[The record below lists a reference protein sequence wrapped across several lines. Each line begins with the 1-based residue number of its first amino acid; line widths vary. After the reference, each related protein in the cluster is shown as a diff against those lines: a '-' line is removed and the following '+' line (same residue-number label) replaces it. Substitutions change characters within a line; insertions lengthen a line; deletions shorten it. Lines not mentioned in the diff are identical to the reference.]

1 MNSPSVC
8 DDTGEEAGE
17 RQLHLYGRCE
27 TSDRVLVQRPKIA
40 EGLARHQSHQN
51 AEGPAVGWV
60 NLVSLI
66 KRAEHQGDRP

>member
-1 MNSPSVC
+1 MTLAKRLEKGSFTFTDGAKPQ
-8 DDTGEEAGE
+8 TGRWSSG
-17 RQLHLYGRCE
+17 LI
-27 TSDRVLVQRPKIA
+27 IA

-51 AEGPAVGWV
+51 AEGSAVGWV